1 MRGKKTGG
9 RKKGTPNKSTA
20 EIKNIAQSHGAA
32 AINRL
37 AELGG
42 LVPGVEPALSEQTQ
56 VCACREVL
64 DRAYGRPTQP
74 HANDA
79 EQPLV
84 PAAQLPFIP
93 SLTPIEA
100 AAAYRKLLNSI

>member
-20 EIKNIAQSHGAA
+20 EIKNLAQSHGAA

-37 AELGG
+37 AEMGG
-42 LVPGVEPALSEQTQ
+42 LVPGVEPALSEQSQ
-56 VCACREVL
+56 IAACNEVL

-74 HANDA
+74 HGNDA
-79 EQPLV
+79 EHPLV
-84 PAAQLPFIP
+84 PAAQLPFTP

-100 AAAYRKLLNSI
+100 DAAFRALLESL